1 ARAFIPNPENKPYVN
16 HINGI
21 KYDNRVDNLEWVTPK
36 ENAERKVFPNRGRGR
51 SMKIVQKTLDG
62 NVIQIWDSIALAGY
76 TLKIS
81 RPHISACCSRKR
93 NIAGGWRWM
102 YYEDYIEQDPNE
114 EWKEIEVDSRKFKV
128 SSLGRVQLRNGLI
141 SRGSLDS
148 RYLRVEKYYI
158 HRLVALA
165 FCLKEEGKEYVNHI
179 DGDSTNNNASNL
191 EWCTPKGNSQHAVH
205 LGLWG
210 NCRRRAIKQIFD
222 DGSTQEFSSA
232 SEAQRITGIDG
243 SYIGKVCKGY
253 KTRAGG

>member
-1 ARAFIPNPENKPYVN
+1 MASNMIIE
-16 HINGI
+16 
-21 KYDNRVDNLEWVTPK
+21 
-36 ENAERKVFPNRGRGR
+36 
-51 SMKIVQKTLDG
+51 KIVQKTLDG

-128 SSLGRVQLRNGLI
+128 SSLGRVQLRSGLI

-148 RYLRVEKYYI
+148 GYLRDEKYYI
-158 HRLVALA
+158 RRLVALA

-179 DGDSTNNNASNL
+179 D
-191 EWCTPKGNSQHAVH
+191 
-205 LGLWG
+205 
-210 NCRRRAIKQIFD
+210 
-222 DGSTQEFSSA
+222 
-232 SEAQRITGIDG
+232 
-243 SYIGKVCKGY
+243 
-253 KTRAGG
+253 